1 MAGRM
6 KRPAEA
12 TPAPQATSAVTGD
25 GLLLPED
32 QVGLRV
38 TFKEPFYVQGK
49 RRKGP
54 NRPIQNS
61 DSNPE
66 RFVE

>member
-6 KRPAEA
+6 KRPTES
-12 TPAPQATSAVTGD
+12 TPTPQAISAVTGD
-25 GLLLPED
+25 GRLLPED

-49 RRKGP
+49 RRRGP

-61 DSNPE
+61 DNSPE
-66 RFVE
+66 HFVE